1 MLGLI
6 VSYLACAI
14 AMTVGCIYPYIA
26 FIVYVAFAILKPSEM
41 WFWSLSNANLSAIAF
56 IGMFIGWIFRLLGNW
71 KLGAGTLPLLCLLGF
86 WIWTVMSWCNATAT
100 YHPSVVDELRHIY
113 SIPREDVGLSL
124 IIALGKIIFPCFIGA
139 TLLDTPAKVY
149 GLLWTMVLSAGYLC
163 LEMNLAYL
171 LDGYNR
177 IYEEG
182 FGGFDNNCIAVSFVS
197 LTVPTWLL
205 AFRSQN
211 LWLKALALILGLL
224 NLHTLLLSFSRG
236 GMIALVF
243 SLCVAFLVVQG
254 GWKKYLALLLFIAFA
269 LRLAGPELRERF
281 MTIFEESENL
291 DASAKSRLELW
302 KDCLDVI
309 SKMPLFGIGPENWP
323 FVAPAY
329 GWPEGKEAHSLWLQV
344 GAETGVPGLIL
355 LLGYYISTGW
365 RLYRHR
371 FSDSLLMTIRDG
383 LLPGLA
389 GFMLAAQFVSIE
401 LLETPYYFALCGVG
415 ALRFARENYFHLEH
429 VHVHA

>member
-1 MLGLI
+1 MLGLLA
-6 VSYLACAI
+6 SYIASAI
-14 AMTVGCIYPYIA
+14 ALTVGCVYPYLA
-26 FIVYVAFAILKPSEM
+26 LLVYVAFAVIKPSEM

-56 IGMFIGWIFRLLGNW
+56 TGMFIGWLLRLLGNW
-71 KLGAGTLPLLCLLGF
+71 RLGAGTLPVICLLAF
-86 WIWTVMSWCNATAT
+86 WVWTVMSWCNATAT
-100 YHPSVVDELRHIY
+100 SYSSFMDELRYIY
-113 SIPREDVGLSL
+113 WSPREDAGLNL
-124 IIALGKIIFPCFIGA
+124 IIALGKIIFPCVIGA

-149 GLLWTMVLSAGYLC
+149 GLLWTMVLSTGYLC
-163 LEMNLAYL
+163 LEVNLAYW

-205 AFRSQN
+205 AFRSQT
-211 LWLKALALILGLL
+211 LWLKASAFIVGLL

-243 SLCVAFLVVQG
+243 SLSVAFLVIQG
-254 GWKKYLALLLFIAFA
+254 GWKKYLAILLFIALA

-302 KDCLDVI
+302 KNCLDVI
-309 SKMPLFGIGPENWP
+309 SKMPLFGLGPDNWP
-323 FVAPAY
+323 SAAPAY

-344 GAETGVPGLIL
+344 GAETGVPGLLFL
-355 LLGYYISTGW
+355 LAYYISTGW
-365 RLYRHR
+365 RLYRSR
-371 FSDSLLMTIRDG
+371 FSDPHLSIIRDG

-389 GFMLAAQFVSIE
+389 GFMLAAQFVTIE
-401 LLETPYYFALCGVG
+401 LLETPYYLALCGVG
-415 ALRFARENYFHLEH
+415 ALRFARETYFYQEH
-429 VHVHA
+429 AHVQP